1 MHNYL
6 PYLGQELRLPFPRG
20 SGTEFGSA
28 VLGEPSVFELL
39 SFFVVFF
46 VFFFLFCFFFFFF
59 FFFGR
64 QNHGNYLA
72 KCR

>member
-6 PYLGQELRLPFPRG
+6 SYLGQELRLPFPRG

-39 SFFVVFF
+39 SFF
-46 VFFFLFCFFFFFF
+46 FFFFFF